1 MEDVILSKLI
11 DGQSNGI
18 IVLNKDLVVLYAN
31 KKVREF
37 FSSDAN
43 QLLGNYVKC
52 NNTIVEN
59 CYCQQ
64 TSKCSECIL
73 SNAIKQLK
81 ETNIKQIIDNLK
93 FNSQGEYINI
103 SLKISHEGDY
113 IILEFTD
120 LCNLYEE
127 INFLSRMM
135 DKSKDIMFFK
145 DNNLKYRYVNLG
157 CAELFNSNK
166 EQIINKDDNDLLR
179 ENYMDELLYRKLKIG
194 DIKTLKKGSSN
205 HVIYYKERY
214 LNLSKECI
222 DGGILCIGTDITEEK
237 MANKRAERDVLTG
250 LFNKRKFINDI
261 DKVLKYNESS
271 FYLALIDIDNLR
283 DLNNNYGHLKG
294 DEYLSKLGKILE
306 NTSEGRFY
314 RTGGD
319 EFAGL
324 IRLKRNALK
333 SIFDNIF
340 DTLKN
345 LNCNPPLTI
354 SVGIIPVDINKTYVE
369 NYEEADNLLY
379 EAKKK
384 GKNSFIL
391 S

>member
-11 DGQSNGI
+11 DEQSNGI

-37 FSSDAN
+37 FSSNIN

-73 SNAIKQLK
+73 NNAIRQLK

-93 FNSQGEYINI
+93 FNSEGEYINI

-145 DNNLKYRYVNLG
+145 DSNLKYKYVNQS
-157 CAELFNSNK
+157 CADLFNCDK
-166 EQIINKDDNDLLR
+166 GQMLNKDDNELLR
-179 ENYMDELLYRKLKIG
+179 QNCIDELLYRKLKKG
-194 DIKTLKKGSSN
+194 DIKTLKKGNYN
-205 HVIYYKERY
+205 HVIYYKERH
-214 LNLSKECI
+214 LNISKECI
-222 DGGILCIGTDITEEK
+222 DGGILCIGADITEETK
-237 MANKRAERDVLTG
+237 ANKRAETDVLTG
-250 LFNKRKFINDI
+250 LNNRRKFINDI
-261 DKVLKYNESS
+261 DEILKYDGSD
-271 FYLALIDIDNLR
+271 FYLALIDIDNLKN
-283 DLNNNYGHLKG
+283 LNNNYGHLKG

-306 NTSEGRFY
+306 NTSKGRFY

-324 IRLKRNALK
+324 IRLERNALK
-333 SIFDNIF
+333 SMFYDIF

-354 SVGIIPVDINKTYVE
+354 SVGIVPLDINKTHIE
-369 NYEEADNLLY
+369 NYKEADNLLY

>member
-11 DGQSNGI
+11 DEQSNGI

-37 FSSDAN
+37 FSSNIN
-43 QLLGNYVKC
+43 QLLGNFVKC
-52 NNTIVEN
+52 NNTIVES

-73 SNAIKQLK
+73 NNAIRQLK

-93 FNSQGEYINI
+93 FNSDGEYINI

-145 DNNLKYRYVNLG
+145 DSNLKYKYANQS
-157 CAELFNSNK
+157 CADLFNCDK
-166 EQIINKDDNDLLR
+166 DEMLDKDDNELLR
-179 ENYMDELLYRKLKIG
+179 LNCIDELLYRKLKIG
-194 DIKTLKKGSSN
+194 DINTLKKGNYN
-205 HVIYYKERY
+205 HTIYYKERH
-214 LNLSKECI
+214 LNISKECI
-222 DGGILCIGTDITEEK
+222 DGGILCIAADITEEK
-237 MANKRAERDVLTG
+237 KANKRAETDVLTG
-250 LFNKRKFINDI
+250 LNNRRKFINDMDEI
-261 DKVLKYNESS
+261 LKYDGNN
-271 FYLALIDIDNLR
+271 FYLALIDIDNLKY
-283 DLNNNYGHLKG
+283 LNNNYGHLKG

-306 NTSEGRFY
+306 DTSKGRFY
-314 RTGGD
+314 RIGGD

-324 IRLKRNALK
+324 IRLKKNALE
-333 SIFDNIF
+333 SMFDDIF
-340 DTLKN
+340 DTLKS

-354 SVGIIPVDINKTYVE
+354 SVGIVLVDINKTYIE
-369 NYEEADNLLY
+369 NYKEADNLLY

-384 GKNSFIL
+384 GKNRFIL

>member
-1 MEDVILSKLI
+1 MDDVILSKLI
-11 DGQSNGI
+11 DEQSNGI
-18 IVLNKDLVVLYAN
+18 IVLDKDLVVLYAN
-31 KKVREF
+31 KKVRKF
-37 FSSDAN
+37 FSSDEN

-64 TSKCSECIL
+64 TSRCSECIL
-73 SNAIKQLK
+73 NNAMKQLK

-93 FNSQGEYINI
+93 FNSDGKYINI

-145 DNNLKYRYVNLG
+145 DSNLKYKYANQG
-157 CAELFNSNK
+157 CAELFNCDK
-166 EQIINKDDNDLLR
+166 EQILNKDDNDLLR
-179 ENYMDELLYRKLKIG
+179 ENSIEELLYRKLKIG

-214 LNLSKECI
+214 LNISKECI
-222 DGGILCIGTDITEEK
+222 DGGILCIGTDITEET
-237 MANKRAERDVLTG
+237 MANKRAETDVLTG
-250 LFNKRKFINDI
+250 LYNKRKFINDI
-261 DKVLKYNESS
+261 DEILKYDGSS
-271 FYLALIDIDNLR
+271 FYLALIDIDNLKE
-283 DLNNNYGHLKG
+283 LNNNYGHLKG
-294 DEYLSKLGKILE
+294 DDYLSKLGKILE
-306 NTSEGRFY
+306 NTSKGRFY

-324 IRLKRNALK
+324 IRLKRNDLK
-333 SIFDNIF
+333 SMFDDIFE
-340 DTLKN
+340 TLNN

-354 SVGIIPVDINKTYVE
+354 SVGIVPIDINKTYIE
-369 NYEEADNLLY
+369 NYKEADNLLY

-391 S
+391 I